1 MTTRRA
7 VFFLSDSTGITAET
21 MGHSLLAQFS
31 HIEFD
36 RETVPFINSHDKAR
50 NVVSLIDMTFR
61 NTGEVPI
68 VFTTIVDEEIASIIA
83 DCNGMLIDLVR
94 NFLGPLS
101 DTLGTKPTSTTGGS
115 HSDVNN
121 TDYQRRIDAMN
132 YALTNDDGQTVGNYQ
147 KADVILVGASRTG
160 KTPTSLYL
168 ALHYGIYAANYP
180 LTDDD
185 LEGWGLPAVLQAFK
199 SKLFG
204 LTIKPDRLSQIR
216 QERRPDS
223 RYASIEQCRYEVQR
237 VEKLY
242 QQERIPYIST
252 TNASVEEIASRIRH
266 SDILHDTV
274 SS

>member
-36 RETVPFINSHDKAR
+36 RETVPFINSEDKAR

-61 NTGEVPI
+61 DTGEVPI
-68 VFTTIVDEEIASIIA
+68 VFTTIVAEEIATIIA
-83 DCNGMLIDLVR
+83 QSKGMMVDLVR
-94 NFLGPLS
+94 SFLGPLE
-101 DTLGTKPTSTTGGS
+101 DVLGSKPSSTTGGS
-115 HSDVNN
+115 HSDIHT

-147 KADVILVGASRTG
+147 KADVILVGVSRTG

-168 ALHYGIYAANYP
+168 ALHYGVYAANYP

-204 LTIKPDRLSQIR
+204 LTIKPDRLVQIR
-216 QERRPDS
+216 EERRPNS

-266 SDILHDTV
+266 SSILHDV
-274 SS
+274 N